1 MREEHS
7 HSIWGREIYDN
18 DNLIE
23 ELHNRNNAIILQ
35 NVSKVFNIGEYTVR
49 AVYDASLSIK
59 KGELISIK
67 GPSGAGKT
75 TLLNLIGGLD
85 SPSEG
90 VIYNYGVKISELDQ
104 EELSSFRLINS
115 GFIFQSYNL
124 IDTLTAAEN
133 ILILLRAAG
142 TELKEA
148 RRRMLDLLER
158 VNLVERR
165 EHFPYELSSGEQQR
179 IAIARA
185 LANDS
190 PVLLVDEPTANL
202 DEKTGKFIRDF
213 FIELG
218 KEKKTIIVATHDEE
232 LIKNSDRVIT
242 FSKGKIIKME

>member
-7 HSIWGREIYDN
+7 NNIWSREIYDN

-23 ELHNRNNAIILQ
+23 ELLNRNNAIILQ
-35 NVSKVFNIGEYTVR
+35 NVSKVFDIGEYSVR
-49 AVYDASLSIK
+49 AVYDVSLSIK

-85 SPSEG
+85 TPSEG
-90 VIYNYGVKISELDQ
+90 VIYNYGIKISELDQ

-124 IDTLTAAEN
+124 IETLTAAEN

-142 TELKEA
+142 IELREA
-148 RRRMLDLLER
+148 RKRVLKLLKRVDLIER
-158 VNLVERR
+158 K

-179 IAIARA
+179 ITIARA
-185 LANDS
+185 LANDP

-218 KEKKTIIVATHDEE
+218 KEKKTIIIATHDEE
-232 LIKNSDRVIT
+232 LIKNSERVIT
-242 FSKGKIIKME
+242 FSKGKVVNIE